1 MADSY
6 EKLQGL
12 IESLAAEGVD
22 SEALGDFEA
31 LVVERIGR
39 MRSARDRAIRDR
51 ETARLLPY
59 GARPLAE
66 KQHCH
71 RATIYR
77 RAERGRTLSHS
88 LQPAATKPA

>member
-12 IESLAAEGVD
+12 IETLAAEGID

-31 LVVERIGR
+31 LVIERIGR

-51 ETARLLPY
+51 EAARLLPQ
-59 GARPLAE
+59 GAEVVAIR
-66 KQHCH
+66 QGCH
-71 RATIYR
+71 RATAYR
-77 RAERGRTLSHS
+77 RAKRA
-88 LQPAATKPA
+88 QFVAPIFPNATQG

>member
-12 IESLAAEGVD
+12 IESLAAEGID

-51 ETARLLPY
+51 EAARLLPL
-59 GARPLAE
+59 GREVA
-66 KQHCH
+66 
-71 RATIYR
+71 
-77 RAERGRTLSHS
+77 AERLHVAPSTVYKMLHRHRRRLSTVP
-88 LQPAATKPA
+88 QQA